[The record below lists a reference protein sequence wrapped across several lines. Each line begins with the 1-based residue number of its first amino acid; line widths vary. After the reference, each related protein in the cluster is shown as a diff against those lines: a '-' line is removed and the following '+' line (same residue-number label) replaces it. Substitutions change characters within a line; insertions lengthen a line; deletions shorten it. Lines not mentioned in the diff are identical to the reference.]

1 MRQLLADKV
10 SGHSVG
16 VWLLVAEHLR
26 LGTWD
31 LLRSWTGQPTERI
44 EPRLAMQLV
53 HEAALC
59 TTGIRRQRALVPR
72 RGFELA
78 NGLPFLASDTAVHEL
93 LASHTVN
100 DAIRLQLALGKL
112 RRASRDFQ
120 GKVLAIDP
128 HRVPSHSRRQM

>member
-1 MRQLLADKV
+1 MHQGIARNARRDGPGLGERGVRQLLADKV

-16 VWLLVAEHLR
+16 VWLLVSEHLR

-59 TTGIRRQRALVPR
+59 TTWSIMLSV
-72 RGFELA
+72 
-78 NGLPFLASDTAVHEL
+78 NCGL
-93 LASHTVN
+93 
-100 DAIRLQLALGKL
+100 R
-112 RRASRDFQ
+112 
-120 GKVLAIDP
+120 
-128 HRVPSHSRRQM
+128 